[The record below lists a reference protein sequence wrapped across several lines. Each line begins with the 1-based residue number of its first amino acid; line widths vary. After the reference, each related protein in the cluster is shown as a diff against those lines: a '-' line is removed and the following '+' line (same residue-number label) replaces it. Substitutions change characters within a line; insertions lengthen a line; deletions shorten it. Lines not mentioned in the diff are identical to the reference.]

1 VKENASMAEDS
12 RGGGRAEGTDFIRAI
27 VARHNAEGTYGGRVE
42 TRFPPEPNGY
52 LHIGHAKSI
61 VLNFGL
67 ARENGGACHLR
78 FDDTNPLTE
87 DMKYVRAI
95 QEDVRWLG
103 YDWGEHLYF
112 ASDYFERLHE
122 CALILIRKGRA
133 YVDSLSEDEIRE
145 YRGTVTEPGR
155 ESPHRSR
162 GVEENL
168 DLFRRMKE
176 GEFGDGEHVLRARI
190 DMAHPNMVMRDPVLY
205 RIRHASHY
213 RRGEAWCIYPLYDF
227 THCLSDAFEDITHS
241 LCTLEFDNNREIYD
255 WLLDEVGFQEPRTHQ
270 YEFARLNLDY
280 TVMSKRKLLRLVN
293 EGHVDGWDDPRMP
306 TIAGLRRRGITPEAI
321 RNFCEMIGVAKAD
334 NRVDMGKLE
343 YAVRDHLNR
352 TVPRVMGV
360 LNPLRVVITNYPKGE
375 GEELEIPS
383 YPHDV
388 PLEGSR
394 MVPFSREL
402 WIEADDFLEDPPK
415 DYFRLAPGREVRLR
429 YAYFVRC
436 DEVVKDPATG
446 EVVELRCSYDPATRG
461 GNAPDG
467 RKVKGTIHWVSALHA
482 LKAEVRLYDRLF
494 TVPDPEAVEGKDFTD
509 CLNPDSRVVIP
520 EAYLEPS
527 VAHDPPGT
535 RYQLERLGY
544 FVADALDSRPG
555 APVLNRI
562 VTLRDT
568 YAGRGS
574 AALAPLS
581 ASGPGSFRMPPS
593 EGKPESAP
601 PSSAKAAV
609 LDKVE
614 ALPPRGD
621 RRNTDQEARER
632 ARRKHSELAERH
644 RRYQEELGLSE
655 GDADLLSGSL
665 EISAF
670 FDQSLAS
677 RAGLRGREGALAL
690 ANWMVNELFRELKD
704 RELKDLL
711 LTPRGLAR
719 LVDLLE
725 EGVISQ
731 PVAKEIFAEMVAR
744 GADPRAV
751 VAERGL
757 EKLADPAVLEP
768 LVDQVLAAWP
778 GKAEEYRGG
787 KTGLLGFFTG
797 QIMKETQGR
806 ADPRVVQDLLRERL
820 G

>member
-1 VKENASMAEDS
+1 MAEDTN
-12 RGGGRAEGTDFIRAI
+12 GGGRTAGRAEGTDFIRAI

-67 ARENGGACHLR
+67 AHENGGVCHLR

-122 CALILIRKGRA
+122 CALILIRKGKA
-133 YVDSLSEDEIRE
+133 YVDSHSEEEIRE
-145 YRGTVTEPGR
+145 YRGTVTVPGR
-155 ESPHRSR
+155 ESPHRGRS
-162 GVEENL
+162 VEENL
-168 DLFRRMKE
+168 DLFRRMRE
-176 GEFGDGEHVLRARI
+176 GEFGDGEHVLRAKI
-190 DMAHPNMVMRDPVLY
+190 DLAHPNMVMRDPVLY

-213 RRGEAWCIYPLYDF
+213 RRGDAWCIYPLYDF
-227 THCLSDAFEDITHS
+227 THCLSDAFENITHS

-255 WLLDEVGFQEPRTHQ
+255 WLLDEVGFAEPRTHQ

-321 RNFCEMIGVAKAD
+321 RTFCEMIGVAKAD

-360 LNPLRVVITNYPKGE
+360 LNPLRVVITNYPEGE

-402 WIEADDFLEDPPK
+402 WIEADDFLEAPPK
-415 DYFRLAPGREVRLR
+415 DFFRLAPGTEVRLR
-429 YAYFVRC
+429 YAYFIRC
-436 DEVVKDPATG
+436 DEVVKDPGTG

-467 RKVKGTIHWVSALHA
+467 RKVKGTIHWVSARHA
-482 LKAEVRLYDRLF
+482 LKAKVRLYDRLF
-494 TVPDPEAVEGKDFTD
+494 TVPDPEAEEGREFTGL
-509 CLNPDSRVVIP
+509 LNPESRVVIP
-520 EAYLEPS
+520 EALLEPS
-527 VAHDPPGT
+527 IAHDPPGT

-544 FVADALDSRPG
+544 FITDVADSKPG

-568 YAGRGS
+568 WGRRVEAG
-574 AALAPLS
+574 
-581 ASGPGSFRMPPS
+581 
-593 EGKPESAP
+593 
-601 PSSAKAAV
+601 
-609 LDKVE
+609 KVE
-614 ALPPRGD
+614 ASGQAPATAVPEKVEAPPPRGD

-632 ARRKHSELAERH
+632 ARRRHPELAERY

-655 GDADLLSGSL
+655 GDADLLTGSL

-670 FDQSLAS
+670 FDQALAS
-677 RAGLRGREGALAL
+677 RARLRGREGAPAL
-690 ANWMVNELFRELKD
+690 ANWIVNELLRELKD
-704 RELKDLL
+704 RPLSELP
-711 LTPRGLAR
+711 LTPAHLAT

-731 PVAKEIFAEMVAR
+731 PVAKELFAEMVSR
-744 GADPRAV
+744 GADPALLVR
-751 VAERGL
+751 ERGL
-757 EKLADPAVLEP
+757 ERVAEPGALEP
-768 LVDQVLAAWP
+768 LVERVLAAWP
-778 GKAEEYRGG
+778 GKVEEYRGG

-797 QIMKETQGR
+797 QIMKETRGR
-806 ADPRVVQDLLRERL
+806 ADPGVVQDLLRERL